1 MCKLYTQ
8 LSKLVVWLGIDD
20 DPEIKFATGL
30 IKLNANAKKEGQ
42 ESLRM
47 VQKALA
53 SRFQETG
60 FNYTVYVGKFLSRPW
75 FFRSWI
81 VQEYVLGSQKC
92 IVVFKYGSLQLS
104 RDDMEAL
111 RELSQWDWVPQWPS
125 KRQFR
130 QMPNLLLA
138 DDGGPLFTLP
148 VLSFSLEEAKRAG
161 WKPPSTFYTSYQ

>member
-1 MCKLYTQ
+1 MMCKLYTQ

-47 VQKALA
+47 VQKTLA

-111 RELSQWDWVPQWPS
+111 RELSQWDWGAPMAEQTTIPPDAEFTFGRRRWP
-125 KRQFR
+125 FVHFALT
-130 QMPNLLLA
+130 LL
-138 DDGGPLFTLP
+138 
-148 VLSFSLEEAKRAG
+148 FSRRGQTGRVETPINFL
-161 WKPPSTFYTSYQ
+161 Y